1 MGNTFYFDFEI
12 ALMEWIQNMLGTIGV
27 QIASLFTMLG
37 EEVILVG
44 ILAFLYWCYDKE
56 FAKSI
61 GIGIVIGLVGNAF
74 LKNLVVRR
82 RPYFDS
88 DRIKCLKPV
97 HAESD
102 IYDVAAQGFSFPS
115 GHSTNSGM
123 IFWGLLHRTYKKY
136 EKLVRTVLII
146 LPIAIGISR
155 VVLGVHYPTDV
166 IAGWIMGGVI
176 ALVFPYIKTK
186 KENRWK
192 LHLIIFLAS
201 CVGIFFCKTFDYY
214 TSLGVMA
221 GFFIAIPF
229 EERYVNFTNTREPIR
244 IILRLVIGM
253 GLYISLNT
261 LLKLPFDDA
270 FLATP
275 CMSSFLVRAL
285 RYTIVTFTV
294 IGVYPM
300 LFDRIKLNQNK
311 SK

>member
-1 MGNTFYFDFEI
+1 MGNTFYFEFEI
-12 ALMEWIQNMLGTIGV
+12 TLMEWIQNMIGTIGV

-61 GIGIVIGLVGNAF
+61 GVGIVIGLVGNAV
-74 LKNLVVRR
+74 LKNLVLRR

-115 GHSTNSGM
+115 GHSTNSAM
-123 IFWGLLHRTYKKY
+123 IFWGLLHRTYKKH
-136 EKLVRTVLII
+136 EKLIRTILIL
-146 LPIAIGISR
+146 LPIGIGISR

-166 IAGWIMGGVI
+166 IVGWIMGGII
-176 ALVFPYIKTK
+176 ALFFPYIKTK
-186 KENRWK
+186 RENRWK
-192 LHLIIFLAS
+192 LHLIIFLIS
-201 CVGIFFCKTFDYY
+201 LTGVFFCKTFDYY

-229 EERYVNFTNTREPIR
+229 EERFVDFKNTREPIR
-244 IILRLVIGM
+244 IIFRLVIGM
-253 GLYISLNT
+253 GLYIALNT
-261 LLKLPFDDA
+261 ILKLPFDTA

-275 CMSSFLVRAL
+275 TTASFLVRTL
-285 RYTIVTFTV
+285 RYALVTFMV

-300 LFDRIKLNQNK
+300 SFDRIKTE
-311 SK
+311 